1 MRGTETQNRDDTKRL
16 ETGYITIVRKVQVR
30 FKASVRALSWSVAI
44 SQEKTM
50 RAALQHTRAETR

>member
-50 RAALQHTRAETR
+50 QAALQHTRAETR